1 MARPK
6 RAIPNIEVKIPL
18 PPDTLTRMDLKLYSE
33 IEQRIPYGARSRYL
47 TNLIEADLAKD
58 EKK

>member
-6 RAIPNIEVKIPL
+6 RAIPNVEVKIPL
-18 PPDTLTRMDLKLYSE
+18 PPDILARMDLKLYSE
-33 IEQRIPYGARSRYL
+33 VEQRIPYGARSRYL

-58 EKK
+58 KAK

>member
-18 PPDTLTRMDLKLYSE
+18 PPDLVARMDLKLFSE
-33 IEQRIPYGARSRYL
+33 VEQRIPYGARSRYITRL
-47 TNLIEADLAKD
+47 VEADLAKD
-58 EKK
+58 KQK